1 MKRTFRGWLLKYCCS
16 LTGLSTT
23 SLKKLCAA
31 STTKAPQACEAVF
44 LYALEL
50 DRVDDLLRYAD
61 GLEIYSE
68 WKDMS
73 KTSSRYRGRAEA
85 FLRKRGNAI
94 PVRYTKVLRAYDS
107 IEASVANDRV
117 VVAQMARQ
125 TLAALNA
132 AGISRYRLA
141 KDLSLNEGNVYAW
154 LAGDATKIS
163 RGTARRAWNYA
174 LSFNH
179 VLLES

>member
-23 SLKKLCAA
+23 SLKKLCSA

-50 DRVDDLLRYAD
+50 NRVDDLLNYVD

-68 WKDMS
+68 WKDM
-73 KTSSRYRGRAEA
+73 KKMSSRFGGRAEA
-85 FLRKRGNAI
+85 FLRKHGDEI

-107 IEASVANDRV
+107 IEANATNDRA
-117 VVAQMARQ
+117 VVAQMASQ
-125 TLAALNA
+125 TLAALNS

-154 LAGDATKIS
+154 LAGDATKLS
-163 RGTARRAWNYA
+163 RSTARRAWNYA
-174 LSFNH
+174 LS
-179 VLLES
+179 LE